1 MKKFLSVCAA
11 MLLFLGWASI
21 GSAQESEDLAFGTL
35 GPIGTDVYT
44 LICAP
49 VAGVTVA
56 AEANLADT
64 GGVDG
69 IRLAL
74 ALLDPHGFGIGRVAP
89 DGAGSTG
96 AQTLTRGPGAYV
108 VSISRSFAFT
118 VESYNAFIRCKNAS
132 TGATTAHAHFLNQNQ

>member
-11 MLLFLGWASI
+11 MLLFFGWASI

-56 AEANLADT
+56 AEASVTDT

-69 IRLAL
+69 LRLAV
-74 ALLDPHGFGIGRVAP
+74 ALLDAHGFGIGRVAA
-89 DGAGSTG
+89 DGGATG
-96 AQTLTRGPGAYV
+96 PLTLTRGPGAYV
-108 VSISRSFAFT
+108 VSISRSPAGT
-118 VESYNAFIRCKNAS
+118 VESYTTFIRCKNVS
-132 TGATTAHAHFLNQNQ
+132 TNATTAHAHFLNQNQ